1 MLEALKQQVLHANL
15 ELVRHRLVVF
25 TWGNVSGI
33 DRDSGLIVIKPSGV
47 EYDRLTAGDMV
58 VVDLEGRVVEGGLNP
73 SSDTPTH
80 IELYKAFP
88 AIGGIAYTHS
98 TYATAW
104 AQARRDIPVAGTTHA
119 DYFHGPIPCTRD
131 MAAEEIEGEYELQ
144 TGRVIAE
151 RFSSL
156 DPLHTPGVLVANH
169 GPFTWGKTAG
179 EAVYNSV
186 VVEEVAKMG
195 FICQGVHGP
204 CPKNIFEII
213 MIRQAHRNPASPP
226 KETPVMITMA
236 AIGLK
241 LPIIKKAL
249 LPATPRAAITAMT
262 IISLAC
268 GCRPS
273 NTIKNGI
280 VA

>member
-1 MLEALKQQVLHANL
+1 
-15 ELVRHRLVVF
+15 
-25 TWGNVSGI
+25 
-33 DRDSGLIVIKPSGV
+33 
-47 EYDRLTAGDMV
+47 MV

-88 AIGGIAYTHS
+88 AIGGIAHTHS

-195 FICQGVHGP
+195 FICHSLNPRMPMNAGLIEKAFRTQTRRKRLLRP
-204 CPKNIFEII
+204 EKTL
-213 MIRQAHRNPASPP
+213 IRLLNAQSRNPFGAAAFSFNGMRTRGSEGRSAYALSPRGAHR
-226 KETPVMITMA
+226 
-236 AIGLK
+236 L
-241 LPIIKKAL
+241 IKDD
-249 LPATPRAAITAMT
+249 T
-262 IISLAC
+262 ILI
-268 GCRPS
+268 
-273 NTIKNGI
+273 
-280 VA
+280 

>member
-88 AIGGIAYTHS
+88 AIGGIAHTHS

-144 TGRVIAE
+144 TGR
-151 RFSSL
+151 SS
-156 DPLHTPGVLVANH
+156 PNGSARSIRCTRPACWSPTTAPSH
-169 GPFTWGKTAG
+169 GGKRPAKRSTTA
-179 EAVYNSV
+179 
-186 VVEEVAKMG
+186 
-195 FICQGVHGP
+195 
-204 CPKNIFEII
+204 
-213 MIRQAHRNPASPP
+213 
-226 KETPVMITMA
+226 
-236 AIGLK
+236 
-241 LPIIKKAL
+241 
-249 LPATPRAAITAMT
+249 
-262 IISLAC
+262 
-268 GCRPS
+268 
-273 NTIKNGI
+273 
-280 VA
+280 

>member
-88 AIGGIAYTHS
+88 AIGGIAHTHS

-151 RFSSL
+151 RFRLARSAAHARRAGRQPR
-156 DPLHTPGVLVANH
+156 PLHM
-169 GPFTWGKTAG
+169 G
-179 EAVYNSV
+179 ENGRRS
-186 VVEEVAKMG
+186 
-195 FICQGVHGP
+195 
-204 CPKNIFEII
+204 
-213 MIRQAHRNPASPP
+213 
-226 KETPVMITMA
+226 
-236 AIGLK
+236 GLQQ
-241 LPIIKKAL
+241 
-249 LPATPRAAITAMT
+249 R
-262 IISLAC
+262 S
-268 GCRPS
+268 GRRGR
-273 NTIKNGI
+273 KNGI
-280 VA
+280 HLPLAQSPNADERRIDRKAFRTQTRRKRLLRPEKTLIRLSTRKSRNPSGLRLFV

>member
-88 AIGGIAYTHS
+88 AIGGIAHTHS

-169 GPFTWGKTAG
+169 GPFTWGKTAKR
-179 EAVYNSV
+179 S
-186 VVEEVAKMG
+186 
-195 FICQGVHGP
+195 
-204 CPKNIFEII
+204 
-213 MIRQAHRNPASPP
+213 
-226 KETPVMITMA
+226 T
-236 AIGLK
+236 
-241 LPIIKKAL
+241 
-249 LPATPRAAITAMT
+249 TA
-262 IISLAC
+262 
-268 GCRPS
+268 
-273 NTIKNGI
+273 
-280 VA
+280 